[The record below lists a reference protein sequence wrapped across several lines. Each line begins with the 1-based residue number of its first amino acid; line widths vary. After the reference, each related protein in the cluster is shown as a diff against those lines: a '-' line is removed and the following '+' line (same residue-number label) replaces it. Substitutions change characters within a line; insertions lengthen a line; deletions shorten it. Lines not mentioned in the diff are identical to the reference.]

1 MLPTPPPQLGY
12 RPTPKQP
19 KATGVR
25 DAPMAHETSE
35 ENGQPDS
42 SSQPPYSFQGG
53 LGIAEQLQKMMM
65 HIGAPASAPPSEVQR
80 MTEQMNNG
88 WFPRKVEEQQQAGSK
103 ATPATRASKGAWR

>member
-35 ENGQPDS
+35 ENGQPD
-42 SSQPPYSFQGG
+42 
-53 LGIAEQLQKMMM
+53 MM

-88 WFPRKVEEQQQAGSK
+88 WFPRKVEQQQAGSK

>member
-1 MLPTPPPQLGY
+1 M
-12 RPTPKQP
+12 
-19 KATGVR
+19 V
-25 DAPMAHETSE
+25 HETSE

-88 WFPRKVEEQQQAGSK
+88 WFPRKVEQQQAGSK